1 MKNYLFLAM
10 SIVLHLTL
18 LGCGRSTAPAEYTEY
33 EYIDITSIN
42 SPTKYATGYIKT
54 HNGHGLVD
62 GAPFKPAPQVR
73 NLPESFDW
81 RAIGVDLPVKNQ
93 GSCGSCWSFSTV
105 ANLESLGVIFD
116 KKELQFSEQEIVDCD
131 KDWYGCNG
139 GNFAGPYL
147 TKYGL
152 ALQSDYPY
160 EARTMK
166 CRREGKPR
174 AIKPISF
181 YNLGSSNKSPT
192 VEEMK
197 AAILHYGYLS
207 VAVGANSRWDGY
219 KGGVMKG
226 CGYKGVNHM
235 VNLVGWDN
243 KGNWIMRNSWGAK
256 WGDKGYALMPFGC
269 DKIGVEAAYSVLEKE
284 E

>member
-1 MKNYLFLAM
+1 MSHFFLGLAIAL
-10 SIVLHLTL
+10 SL
-18 LGCGRSTAPAEYTEY
+18 LGCGRANTPVEYTENKQVN
-33 EYIDITSIN
+33 ISLGGT
-42 SPTKYATGYIKT
+42 PTKYATGYIKT
-54 HNGHGLVD
+54 HSGHGLVE
-62 GAPFKPAPQVR
+62 GAPFKSAPPVYS
-73 NLPESFDW
+73 LPESFDW

-105 ANLESLGVIFD
+105 ANLESLSVIFN

-131 KDWYGCNG
+131 NRWYGCNG

-152 ALQSDYPY
+152 ALESDYPY

-166 CRREGKPR
+166 CRRAGKPR

-181 YNLGSSNKSPT
+181 YNLGNGNSSPK
-192 VEEMK
+192 VDEMK

-207 VAVGANSRWDGY
+207 VAVGANSRWDKY

-226 CGYKGVNHM
+226 CGFKGVNHM

-243 KGNWIMRNSWGAK
+243 KGNWIMRNSWGTK

-269 DKIGVEAAYSVLEKE
+269 DRIGVEAAYSILEE